1 MWSMWD
7 KGKKIFTC
15 STEIFASFE
24 VSVNTEWLCCFLSL
38 GTTKFV
44 TWVWLLSIQQLVSL
58 SQLKRSPGPN
68 ANRLSLKHAFWSWIS
83 ELNTCL
89 WTWRS
94 VSLMSSNSIF
104 MFDRGQSDLK
114 SHKSTSLSWVFQKSG
129 RGLFLWG
136 SLARSSV
143 AVRPSSSFDYISNT
157 VSPRAALSSQ
167 NTVSQIKS
175 NHIYSVSCFLQKQV
189 CDRLPR

>member
-24 VSVNTEWLCCFLSL
+24 VSVNTEWLWCFLSL

-44 TWVWLLSIQQLVSL
+44 TWVWLLSIQQMVSL

-104 MFDRGQSDLK
+104 LFDRGQSDLK
-114 SHKSTSLSWVFQKSG
+114 SHKSTSLSWVFRKSG

-143 AVRPSSSFDYISNT
+143 AVKPSSSFDYISNT